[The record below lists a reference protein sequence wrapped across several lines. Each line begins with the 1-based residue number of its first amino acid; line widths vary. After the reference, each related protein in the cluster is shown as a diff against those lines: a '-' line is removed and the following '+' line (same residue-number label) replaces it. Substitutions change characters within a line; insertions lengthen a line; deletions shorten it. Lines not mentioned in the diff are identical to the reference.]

1 VQCIGRLSSA
11 SFAAV
16 MLGDGGGN
24 AKACGGAMEACQ
36 LAGVAALRCL
46 ASRCPTARRA
56 LLDEAGT
63 ALGRLR
69 KGKRLPRLY
78 RPLNSAPAVQMVS
91 ALVLQLLAASSTADN
106 LDLNSTSNQ
115 TKLSSDVTAL
125 FDQVEDNDDDDE
137 DVSTNSK
144 SKSKSKKSKSKKNQ
158 KATAKRNDKK
168 PKIKTKEELK
178 EDKELEIIT
187 KINSSHVKKKISFF
201 GQKF

>member
-1 VQCIGRLSSA
+1 
-11 SFAAV
+11 

-46 ASRCPTARRA
+46 ASRCPTSRRA

-125 FDQVEDNDDDDE
+125 FDQVEHNDDDDDE
-137 DVSTNSK
+137 DVSANSK

-187 KINSSHVKKKISFF
+187 KINSSHVKK
-201 GQKF
+201 QKS